1 LSAILAGWLG
11 GAALLLLVAGAGKVV
26 DPSRTAGALR
36 AVGWPS
42 SPWLVRVG
50 AAFEVALGAGTV
62 VVGGPVLA
70 ALVATSYLGFAWFV
84 MTALQAGT
92 PLATCGCIGQA
103 DTPPSPRHVGVDA
116 ALAVGALG
124 AAVADAPALGEAA
137 WPAYLVAA
145 LVAAVAYGAMRSA
158 PKLR

>member
-1 LSAILAGWLG
+1 MTTFLAGWLA
-11 GAALLLLVAGAGKVV
+11 GAALLVLVAGAAKVV

-42 SPWLVRVG
+42 APWLVRAG
-50 AAFEVALGAGTV
+50 AAVEVALGAATV

-70 ALVATSYLGFAWFV
+70 ALVAASYLGFAWFV

-103 DTPPSPRHVGVDA
+103 DTPPSPGHVAIDA
-116 ALAVGALG
+116 ALAVGALA
-124 AAVADAPALGEAA
+124 AAVATAPVLVDAA
-137 WPAYLVAA
+137 WPAYPVAA
-145 LVAAVAYGAMRSA
+145 VVAAVAYAAIR
-158 PKLR
+158 

>member
-1 LSAILAGWLG
+1 VTTFLAGWLA
-11 GAALLLLVAGAGKVV
+11 GAAVLLLAAGATKVL

-42 SPWLVRVG
+42 APGLVRAG
-50 AAFEVALGAGTV
+50 AAVEVALGASTL

-70 ALVATSYLGFAWFV
+70 ALVAASYLGFAWFV

-103 DTPPSPRHVGVDA
+103 DTPPSPRHVAVDA
-116 ALAVGALG
+116 VLAIGALG
-124 AAVADAPALGEAA
+124 AAVATAPALVDAS
-137 WPAYLVAA
+137 WPAYPVGAVVAVWSYAA
-145 LVAAVAYGAMRSA
+145 LR
-158 PKLR
+158 